1 MEMRSL
7 QLYVQFK
14 KLQILAW
21 KKIFRSSTGFKPMA
35 FVLVLQCSTN
45 WAMKIH
51 MLAADQFIKLIFTHD
66 RNEMWNEVDFNSG
79 NTVEMEM
86 WSSQLYF
93 QFKKLQ
99 ILARKKIFRAPV
111 GFEPMASVLA
121 L

>member
-14 KLQILAW
+14 KLQILAR

-51 MLAADQFIKLIFTHD
+51 MLGADQFIKLIFTHD
-66 RNEMWNEVDFNSG
+66 RNEMWNEVDLNSG

-86 WSSQLYF
+86 WSSQFYF

-99 ILARKKIFRAPV
+99 ILARKKFSGLQWDLNPW
-111 GFEPMASVLA
+111 PLC
-121 L
+121 